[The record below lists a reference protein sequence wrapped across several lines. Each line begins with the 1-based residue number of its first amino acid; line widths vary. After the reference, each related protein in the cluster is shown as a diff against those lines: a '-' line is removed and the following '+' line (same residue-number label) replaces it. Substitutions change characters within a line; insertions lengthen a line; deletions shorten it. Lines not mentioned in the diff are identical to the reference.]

1 MTLQPDAFVHDELR
15 DLLAY
20 WRQRCEADRPMP
32 RSRLDPMELAPFL
45 PHLMVLEVPADGSEI
60 RFRLAG
66 QEIEERYGHSLRGR
80 RLSETFPMVRRKD
93 TSHQWAEIVDDARPK
108 YRRGPMAFPED
119 RVFEAERLLLPL
131 SSGERRVSHILG
143 GVYYLPL
150 QPGAFQAVAVAGT
163 LEA

>member
-1 MTLQPDAFVHDELR
+1 MSLQPDAFVHDQLR

-20 WRQRCEADRPMP
+20 WRQRCSGDWPMP
-32 RSRLDPMELAPFL
+32 RSSLDPVELGQFL
-45 PHLMVLEVPADGSEI
+45 PHLMFLEVPADGSEI

-66 QEIEERYGHSLRGR
+66 QEIEDRYGHSLRGR
-80 RLSETFPMVRRKD
+80 ALSETFPLVRRKD
-93 TSHQWAEIVDDARPK
+93 TSHQWAEIVADARPK
-108 YRRGPMAFPED
+108 YRRGPMAFPHD

-131 SSGERRVSHILG
+131 STGDRRVSHILG

-150 QPGAFQAVAVAGT
+150 GPDAFQAVAVAGT